1 MNIKNH
7 DGTANFSPGTMLD
20 IHHISAAQLA
30 LLGLEEIAFVKP
42 VMTETGPAFA
52 IHAADG
58 TPIAIAADQ
67 QLAAAAI
74 IQNDMTPTLVH

>member
-7 DGTANFSPGTMLD
+7 DGTANFVPGTVLD
-20 IHHISAAQLA
+20 IHHISPAQLA

-42 VMTETGPAFA
+42 VMTDNGPAFA

-58 TPIAIAADQ
+58 TPMAIAANPE
-67 QLAAAAI
+67 LAAAAI
-74 IQNDMTPTLVH
+74 IQHEMVPNLVH

>member
-1 MNIKNH
+1 MNIKDH
-7 DGTANFSPGTMLD
+7 DGTANFIPGTVLD

-30 LLGLEEIAFVKP
+30 MLGMEEIAFVKP

-58 TPIAIAADQ
+58 TPMAIATDAK
-67 QLAAAAI
+67 LAAAAI
-74 IQNDMTPTLVH
+74 IQNDMLPSLVH